1 MLKNL
6 RALFLAL
13 MVAVVPA
20 GAMAAKKAQAVQA
33 EAAAAAQTAVVDINT
48 ASEAELATLNNIGEA
63 KAREIVAYRKANGP
77 FASVEDLA
85 KVKGIGAA
93 TIEKNRARLTVS
105 AAQGKKK

>member
-6 RALFLAL
+6 RTLFLAL

-20 GAMAAKKAQAVQA
+20 GAMAAKKAEAVQA
-33 EAAAAAQTAVVDINT
+33 EAAAQTAVVDINT
-48 ASEAELATLNNIGEA
+48 ASEAELATLTNIGEA

-105 AAQGKKK
+105 TAQGKKK

>member
-20 GAMAAKKAQAVQA
+20 GAMAAKKAEAVQA
-33 EAAAAAQTAVVDINT
+33 EAAAQTAVVDINT
-48 ASEAELATLNNIGEA
+48 ASEAELATLTNIGEA

-77 FASVEDLA
+77 FASVDDLA

-105 AAQGKKK
+105 TAQGKKK

>member
-1 MLKNL
+1 MLKTL

-20 GAMAAKKAQAVQA
+20 GAMAAKKAEAVQA
-33 EAAAAAQTAVVDINT
+33 EAAAQTAVVDINT

-93 TIEKNRARLTVS
+93 TIEKNRARLTVG

>member
-6 RALFLAL
+6 RTLFLAL

-20 GAMAAKKAQAVQA
+20 GAMAAKKAEAVQA
-33 EAAAAAQTAVVDINT
+33 EAAAQTAVVDINT
-48 ASEAELATLNNIGEA
+48 ASEAELATLTNIGEA

>member
-6 RALFLAL
+6 RTLFLAL

-20 GAMAAKKAQAVQA
+20 GAMAAKKAEAVQA
-33 EAAAAAQTAVVDINT
+33 EAAAQQTAVVDINT
-48 ASEAELATLNNIGEA
+48 ASEAELATLTNIGEA
-63 KAREIVAYRKANGP
+63 KAREIVAYRKANGS

-93 TIEKNRARLTVS
+93 TIEKNRARLTVGT
-105 AAQGKKK
+105 AQGKKK

>member
-20 GAMAAKKAQAVQA
+20 GAMAAKKAEAVQA
-33 EAAAAAQTAVVDINT
+33 EAAAQTAVVDINT
-48 ASEAELATLNNIGEA
+48 ASEAELATLTNIGEA

-105 AAQGKKK
+105 TAQGKKK

>member
-13 MVAVVPA
+13 MVAVVPV
-20 GAMAAKKAQAVQA
+20 GAMAAKKAEAVQA
-33 EAAAAAQTAVVDINT
+33 EAAAQTAVVDINT
-48 ASEAELATLNNIGEA
+48 ATEAELATLTNIGEA

>member
-6 RALFLAL
+6 RTLFLAL

-20 GAMAAKKAQAVQA
+20 GAMAAKKAEAVQA
-33 EAAAAAQTAVVDINT
+33 EAAAQTAVVDINT
-48 ASEAELATLNNIGEA
+48 ASEAELATLTNIGEA

-105 AAQGKKK
+105 AAQDKKK

>member
-6 RALFLAL
+6 RTLFLAL
-13 MVAVVPA
+13 MVAVAPA
-20 GAMAAKKAQAVQA
+20 GAMAAKKAEAVQA
-33 EAAAAAQTAVVDINT
+33 EAAAQTAVVDINT
-48 ASEAELATLNNIGEA
+48 ASEAELATLTNIGEA
-63 KAREIVAYRKANGP
+63 KAREIVAYRKVNGS

>member
-20 GAMAAKKAQAVQA
+20 GAMAAKKAEAVQA
-33 EAAAAAQTAVVDINT
+33 EAAAQTAVVDINT

-93 TIEKNRARLTVS
+93 TIEKNRARLTVGT
-105 AAQGKKK
+105 AQGKKK

>member
-1 MLKNL
+1 MLKTL

-33 EAAAAAQTAVVDINT
+33 EAAAQTAVVDINT

-77 FASVEDLA
+77 FASVEELA
-85 KVKGIGAA
+85 KVKGLGAA

-105 AAQGKKK
+105 TAQGKKK

>member
-20 GAMAAKKAQAVQA
+20 GAMAAKKAEAVQA
-33 EAAAAAQTAVVDINT
+33 EAAAVQSAVVDINT
-48 ASEAELATLNNIGEA
+48 ASEAELATLTNIGEA

-105 AAQGKKK
+105 TAQGKKK

>member
-6 RALFLAL
+6 RTLFLAL

-20 GAMAAKKAQAVQA
+20 GAMAAKKAEAVQA
-33 EAAAAAQTAVVDINT
+33 EAAQTAVVDINT
-48 ASEAELATLNNIGEA
+48 ASEAELATLTNIGEA

-105 AAQGKKK
+105 TAQGKKK

>member
-20 GAMAAKKAQAVQA
+20 GAMAAKKAEAVQA
-33 EAAAAAQTAVVDINT
+33 EAAQTAVVDINT

-105 AAQGKKK
+105 AAQDKKK

>member
-6 RALFLAL
+6 RALFLAV

-20 GAMAAKKAQAVQA
+20 GAMAAKKAEAVQA
-33 EAAAAAQTAVVDINT
+33 EAAAQTAVVDINT
-48 ASEAELATLNNIGEA
+48 ASEAELATLTNIGEA

-93 TIEKNRARLTVS
+93 TIEKNRARLTVGT
-105 AAQGKKK
+105 AQGKKK

>member
-1 MLKNL
+1 MLKTL

-20 GAMAAKKAQAVQA
+20 GAMAAKKAEAVQA
-33 EAAAAAQTAVVDINT
+33 EAAQTAVVDINT
-48 ASEAELATLNNIGEA
+48 ASEAELATLTNIGEA

-93 TIEKNRARLTVS
+93 TIEKNRARLTVGT
-105 AAQGKKK
+105 AQGKKK

>member
-6 RALFLAL
+6 RTLFLAL

-20 GAMAAKKAQAVQA
+20 GVMAAKKAEAVQA
-33 EAAAAAQTAVVDINT
+33 EAAQTAVVDINT

-105 AAQGKKK
+105 AAQDKKK